1 MKTYNTEDIIG
12 VDNFCTLANIDGFG
26 GQVKIIFHSTGVT
39 IEAGCFI
46 GTADEFIAKA
56 AAEGK
61 KRYVRVIKAVIE
73 SW

>member
-1 MKTYNTEDIIG
+1 MKNVEG

-26 GQVKIIFHSTGVT
+26 GQVRIIFHSTGVT

-56 AAEGK
+56 AAEGN
-61 KRYVRVIKAVIE
+61 KRSVRVIKAVIE